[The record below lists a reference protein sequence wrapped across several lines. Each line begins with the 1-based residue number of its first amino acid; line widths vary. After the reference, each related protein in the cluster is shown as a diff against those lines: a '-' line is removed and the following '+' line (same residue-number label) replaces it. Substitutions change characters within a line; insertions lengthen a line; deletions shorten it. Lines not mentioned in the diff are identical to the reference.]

1 MSGLG
6 QRPGGLRGLGEGA
19 GEPSRGRERRGML

>member
-6 QRPGGLRGLGEGA
+6 QQAGLEGLGEGA
-19 GEPSRGRERRGML
+19 GEANKGRERCESL